1 MIEFPI
7 LSQLQDFFIYKYPIH
22 EWFPDVFWTTN
33 SSTEPGG
40 HRIIGDEDFKE
51 HGTISQGISGDL
63 RANISDISD
72 ISGDGAKSISDISRK
87 SAVVHLTTLET
98 FISLS
103 SSKPALR

>member
-1 MIEFPI
+1 MRI
-7 LSQLQDFFIYKYPIH
+7 SRNGKDGH
-22 EWFPDVFWTTN
+22 DTTA
-33 SSTEPGG
+33 
-40 HRIIGDEDFKE
+40 

-87 SAVVHLTTLET
+87 SDVVHLTTLET